1 MSDTTSTSS
10 TPVTSENANVNQTAE
25 TSVENQNQPTQ
36 AEVKAMKEKFSYV
49 IDGENVEE
57 EFDLSNKEELRK
69 RLQLGHAAKKRM
81 AEASA
86 EKRKAI
92 EIVKAFENDD
102 SFAELIQK
110 HPKGREIAE
119 KILLSKLQEEMLSP
133 EEKKMREYESKLKR
147 YEAEEKARK
156 DQEQMSAQQKIEAK
170 YAESYQKTIIDSLNK
185 TSLPK
190 TPEMI
195 KRMASIM
202 NRNLQLG
209 LDLTADELAMEIKS
223 EVSDIVKSIIGD
235 SDGDHLINL
244 FGEDVAKKIRMSDIK
259 KLQEKQSQVY
269 QGGQKKT
276 QAPSIPRDESRP
288 MSMEEWKESVN
299 RRLSQK

>member
-1 MSDTTSTSS
+1 MSEVTPTATPSQSTEAPQAES
-10 TPVTSENANVNQTAE
+10 AE
-25 TSVENQNQPTQ
+25 THAQPTQ
-36 AEVKAMKEKFSYV
+36 AEVKAMKEKFTYT

-119 KILLSKLQEEMLSP
+119 KILLAKIQDEMQSP
-133 EEKKMREYESKLKR
+133 EEKAQRAEKAELEQLRKERKER
-147 YEAEEKARK
+147 EEKEK
-156 DQEQMSAQQKIEAK
+156 MSAQEKLEAK
-170 YAESYQKTIIDSLNK
+170 YAETYQKTIIDALNK

-195 KRMASIM
+195 KRMATIM
-202 NRNLQLG
+202 NKNLQLG
-209 LDLTADELAMEIKS
+209 LDLTADELAQEVKS
-223 EVSDIVKSIIGD
+223 EIHDIVKSIVGD
-235 SDGDHLINL
+235 ADGDHLIGL

-259 KLQEKQSQVY
+259 KLKEKQSQVF
-269 QGGQKKT
+269 QGGQAKA
-276 QAPSIPRDESRP
+276 QAPSQPREDSRP
-288 MSMEEWKESVN
+288 MSMEEWKESIN
-299 RRLSQK
+299 KRLGQK

>member
-1 MSDTTSTSS
+1 MSETTSAPSTQATTESS
-10 TPVTSENANVNQTAE
+10 APQSTTE
-25 TSVENQNQPTQ
+25 TQSQPTQ
-36 AEVKAMKEKFSYV
+36 AEVKAMKEKFTYT

-102 SFAELIQK
+102 SFADLINK

-119 KILLSKLQEEMLSP
+119 KILLAKIQDEMLSP
-133 EEKKMREYESKLKR
+133 EEKKMREYESKLKK
-147 YEAEEKARK
+147 YEAEEKSRK
-156 DQEQMSAQQKIEAK
+156 DQEQQTAAQKIEAK
-170 YAESYQKTIIDSLNK
+170 YAESYQKTIIEALDK

-190 TPEMI
+190 TAETI

-202 NRNLQLG
+202 KKNLDMG
-209 LDLTADELAMEIKS
+209 LELTAEDLAGEVKAELNQIIKS
-223 EVSDIVKSIIGD
+223 IVGD
-235 SDGDHLINL
+235 ADGDHLINL
-244 FGEDVAKKIRMSDIK
+244 FGEDVAKKIRMSDLK
-259 KLQEKQSQVY
+259 KLQEKQSQVF
-269 QGGQKKT
+269 QGGQKRP
-276 QAPSIPRDESRP
+276 APTVTKSQESRP
-288 MSMEEWKESVN
+288 MSMDEWKESIN
-299 RRLSQK
+299 RRLGQK